1 MSPSGWFPPSG
12 AGHRLPAAR
21 GTGARRGFGG
31 TWWGRAWVDAL
42 EDRARLDPN
51 RLPRGRR
58 YARSGAVGDLVATGG
73 QVRAQVQGSRARP
86 YNVALR
92 VRAFTPDE
100 WERCLDAMASQAGH
114 AAALLDGELL
124 PEVLDDV
131 AAAGLDLLPGAG
143 ELGPRCSCPDAAD
156 PCKHAAAVCYL
167 VADLLDA
174 DPFVLLLLRGRER
187 EAVLAGLRTRR
198 TGSGA
203 GRSVPA
209 AAPDAGV
216 PARTAWARVPGPLPQ
231 VPRPPA
237 RPGVP
242 ALLAVDPPPGSPL
255 RRDDLVALAADAVSR
270 AWGLATGEDDGGL
283 HLSET
288 ADLARRAALVLGTPG
303 FEVLASRAGVP
314 PRALARHALAWRAG
328 GAAGLAVLE
337 QKWDPDAADLA
348 EGRDVLAAAGRVR
361 VQGNAVTC
369 GPVQLRLG
377 REGLWWRMDKVGG
390 AWELHRPPSA
400 QPQVLVDE
408 RPAVRSAVE
417 LPAQDGRAR

>member
-1 MSPSGWFPPSG
+1 MSPSGSFPPSG

-31 TWWGRAWVDAL
+31 TWWGRAWVAAL

-86 YNVALR
+86 YAVVLR

-187 EAVLAGLRTRR
+187 EAVLAGLRARR
-198 TGSGA
+198 TGGGA
-203 GRSVPA
+203 GQSVPA

-216 PARTAWARVPGPLPQ
+216 PARAAWARVPGPLPQ
-231 VPRPPA
+231 VPRPPS
-237 RPGVP
+237 RPGAP

-255 RRDDLVALAADAVSR
+255 RRDDLVALAADAAGR
-270 AWGLATGEDDGGL
+270 AWELATGEGNGGL
-283 HLSET
+283 QLSET
-288 ADLARRAALVLGTPG
+288 ADLARRAALVLGTPR
-303 FEVLASRAGVP
+303 FEVLAARAEVP
-314 PRALARHALAWRAG
+314 PRSG

-337 QKWDPDAADLA
+337 QKWDPDVADLA
-348 EGRDVLAAAGRVR
+348 EGRDALAATGKVR
-361 VQGNAVTC
+361 VQGNTVTC

-377 REGLWWRMDKVGG
+377 LDGLWWRLDKVGG
-390 AWELHRPPSA
+390 VWELHRPPSA
-400 QPQVLVDE
+400 EPQELVDQE
-408 RPAVRSAVE
+408 PAVRSTAE
-417 LPAQDGRAR
+417 LSGQDGRAR